1 MIKPVFVRFLSLFFP
16 LSLIALLAV
25 LAVRRFYFFDWQ
37 DNDYLRYSDAAVSIL
52 YLSWLIFETRISL
65 KDMKSDVKHSDKGTR
80 ELYAVSQG
88 AVVLS
93 ALLLERTVISSIV
106 IISGFV
112 VFVGGAIIRISAVIC
127 LGRFY
132 SHVVRT
138 GSDHRIV
145 SSGPYKYIRHP
156 AYAGML
162 AAHAGITLYFFN
174 YFTLVIYLFLLIPA
188 IMLRIF
194 VEEKLLFSVRG
205 YEDYAADRKKLI
217 PFVW

>member
-1 MIKPVFVRFLSLFFP
+1 MKTVFERFLSLLFP
-16 LSLIALLAV
+16 LSLIALLSV
-25 LAVRRFYFFDWQ
+25 FAVRRFCLFDWQ
-37 DNDYLRYSDAAVSIL
+37 GNDYLRYSDAAVSVL

-93 ALLLERTVISSIV
+93 AIFMERAVISSIMML
-106 IISGFV
+106 SGLA
-112 VFVGGAIIRISAVIC
+112 VFVGGGILRISAVMH
-127 LGRFY
+127 LGKFY
-132 SHVVRT
+132 SHFVKS

-145 SSGPYKYIRHP
+145 SSGPYNYIRHP

-174 YFTLVIYLFLLIPA
+174 YYTLAIYICLLIPA
-188 IMLRIF
+188 IILRIS

-205 YEDYAADRKKLI
+205 YTDYAVYRKRLI
-217 PFVW
+217 PFIW